1 MSKIRICLAPN
12 RPQVFVK
19 VSDTVLKNPLIISM
33 IDQNRWA
40 LGLMLGLLVSGG
52 VSGGSFL
59 IVFVIIVIFFL
70 LIATSSII
78 HHKHLMILKLD

>member
-1 MSKIRICLAPN
+1 M
-12 RPQVFVK
+12 K

-59 IVFVIIVIFFL
+59 ITIVSVIIVIFFL

-78 HHKHLMILKLD
+78 HHKHFDHP

>member
-1 MSKIRICLAPN
+1 M
-12 RPQVFVK
+12 K

-59 IVFVIIVIFFL
+59 IVSVIIVIFFL
-70 LIATSSII
+70 LIATLSII
-78 HHKHLMILKLD
+78 HHKHFDHKMLIQNHRQAI

>member
-1 MSKIRICLAPN
+1 
-12 RPQVFVK
+12 
-19 VSDTVLKNPLIISM
+19 M

-59 IVFVIIVIFFL
+59 IVIIVIFFL
-70 LIATSSII
+70 LIATLSII
-78 HHKHLMILKLD
+78 HHKHFDHKMLIQNHRQAI

>member
-1 MSKIRICLAPN
+1 M
-12 RPQVFVK
+12 K

-59 IVFVIIVIFFL
+59 IVIIVIFFL
-70 LIATSSII
+70 LIATLSII
-78 HHKHLMILKLD
+78 HHKHFDHKMLIQNHRQAI